1 LDLRRSLPTA
11 AQAVTRAE
19 SWLREQ
25 QVQGA
30 TEVLI
35 VTGRGRGSADGVP
48 VVRPAIAGLLSRL
61 SGHGVVTGVQE
72 HTAGSF
78 VVSLAP
84 FRESV
89 RAAKRRAAPAPPPP
103 PPAALRALPAALR
116 DGLHELARRE
126 LDLLGLPHTESFMAT
141 EMERRFAALSALLPA
156 GVDPE
161 QALGAAIRAALDA
174 E

>member
-1 LDLRRSLPTA
+1 
-11 AQAVTRAE
+11 VTRAE

-48 VVRPAIAGLLSRL
+48 VVRPAIAGLLGRL
-61 SGHGVVTGVQE
+61 SGQGVVTGVQE

-89 RAAKRRAAPAPPPP
+89 RTAKRRAAPAVAPTPA
-103 PPAALRALPAALR
+103 PPAALRALPVELR
-116 DGLHELARRE
+116 DGLRELALRE
-126 LDLLGLPHTESFMAT
+126 LDQLGLPRTESFMAT
-141 EMERRFAALSALLPA
+141 EMERRFAALSAQLPA
-156 GVDPE
+156 GRDPE
-161 QALGAAIRAALDA
+161 QALAAAIRAALDA